1 MDFDIGAR
9 EKAEKYDQLIQN
21 QRPKIQEFRLAIN
34 ALEDSYQLK
43 LNGLKEKLE
52 ALKAHN
58 QDLDR
63 QKEIIDRQVFT

>member
-21 QRPKIQEFRLAIN
+21 QRPKIQEFKLAIN

-43 LNGLKEKLE
+43 LDGLKEKLE
-52 ALKAHN
+52 DLKAHN
-58 QDLDR
+58 LDLDR
-63 QKEIIDRQVFT
+63 QKAIIDRQVFT

>member
-9 EKAEKYDQLIQN
+9 EKAEKYDQFIQN
-21 QRPKIQEFRLAIN
+21 QRPKMQEFKLAIN

-52 ALKAHN
+52 TLKAHN
-58 QDLDR
+58 IDLDR
-63 QKEIIDRQVFT
+63 

>member
-21 QRPKIQEFRLAIN
+21 QRPKIQEFKLAIN

-52 ALKAHN
+52 DLKAHN
-58 QDLDR
+58 LDLDR
-63 QKEIIDRQVFT
+63 QKAIIDRQVFT